1 MATIILRTGSKVII
15 TLNQSKR
22 HASNFSA
29 ALLDF
34 HATVYADSPA
44 GFAAPR
50 SCGLVF
56 STPNREASMPT
67 RILLAESDCVLRA
80 SLAEQLQLE
89 GCEVVAAGSALDAA
103 HAART
108 GTFAF
113 AIIGLE
119 DGEGTAAA
127 LREAGLGAPL
137 LVLGECATQ
146 ESLAKP
152 FRFSALLARM
162 HALLTHHAAS
172 GDAVVR
178 IGPYTFHPS
187 AKLLEVDGRKVRL
200 TEKETNILKF
210 LHASAGTVP
219 RDILLHEVWGYGPAV
234 ATHTLETHIYR
245 LRKKIEQDPARA
257 QILLTEG
264 GGYRLSA

>member
-1 MATIILRTGSKVII
+1 M
-15 TLNQSKR
+15 
-22 HASNFSA
+22 
-29 ALLDF
+29 
-34 HATVYADSPA
+34 
-44 GFAAPR
+44 
-50 SCGLVF
+50 
-56 STPNREASMPT
+56 PNTA
-67 RILLAESDCVLRA
+67 RILLAEADNVLRA
-80 SLAEQLQLE
+80 SLAEQLQHE
-89 GCEVVAAGSALDAA
+89 GYEVVAARSGDDAA
-103 HAART
+103 HAARS
-108 GTFAF
+108 GPFAF

-119 DGEGTAAA
+119 NGDGVATD
-127 LREAGLGAPL
+127 LRSVGLACPVLLLGDTQGAT
-137 LVLGECATQ
+137 TQ

-152 FRFSALLARM
+152 FRFSALLARL
-162 HALLTHHAAS
+162 HALSTHHAGS
-172 GDAVVR
+172 GDAAVR

-187 AKLLEVDGRKVRL
+187 AKLLQAGHRKVRL

-210 LHASAGTVP
+210 LHANAGTVP

>member
-1 MATIILRTGSKVII
+1 
-15 TLNQSKR
+15 
-22 HASNFSA
+22 
-29 ALLDF
+29 
-34 HATVYADSPA
+34 
-44 GFAAPR
+44 
-50 SCGLVF
+50 
-56 STPNREASMPT
+56 MPT
-67 RILLAESDCVLRA
+67 RILLAESDSVLRA
-80 SLAEQLQLE
+80 SLAEQLQHE
-89 GCEVVAAGSALDAA
+89 GYDVVAAGDAEDAA
-103 HAART
+103 HAAHT

-113 AIIGLE
+113 AIVGL
-119 DGEGTAAA
+119 GEEAAA
-127 LREAGLGAPL
+127 SLRAAGLSAPL
-137 LVLGECATQ
+137 LLLGESTAQ

-162 HALLTHHAAS
+162 HALMTHHAGS
-172 GDAVVR
+172 GDAAVR

-187 AKLLEVDGRKVRL
+187 AKLLQAGARKVRL

>member
-1 MATIILRTGSKVII
+1 
-15 TLNQSKR
+15 
-22 HASNFSA
+22 
-29 ALLDF
+29 
-34 HATVYADSPA
+34 
-44 GFAAPR
+44 
-50 SCGLVF
+50 
-56 STPNREASMPT
+56 MPT
-67 RILLAESDCVLRA
+67 RILLAESDSVLRA
-80 SLAEQLQLE
+80 SLAEQLQHE
-89 GCEVVAAGSALDAA
+89 GYDVMAARNAEDAA
-103 HAART
+103 LAVQ
-108 GTFAF
+108 GGSFAF

-119 DGEGTAAA
+119 DGDSAAAA
-127 LREAGLGAPL
+127 LRAAGLSAPL
-137 LVLGECATQ
+137 LLLGESTTQ
-146 ESLAKP
+146 ESLTKP

-162 HALLTHHAAS
+162 RALLTHHAAS
-172 GDAVVR
+172 GDAAVR

-187 AKLLEVDGRKVRL
+187 AKLLQAGGRKVRL

-210 LHASAGTVP
+210 LHANAGTVP